1 MMRWILS
8 LRRLVLFAY
17 LICCIGISGFALG
30 SFAKI
35 IQTYLY
41 VDYDY
46 RIESAI
52 VIGQVFFQWLF
63 MINAAWSDLKKYA
76 VLALTISMFGSL
88 LLLPLV
94 TYSFMFQVSEIVA
107 LIYFF
112 CVVAILFITH
122 YWLIKKEQLPTV
134 LTYSWVLYRLLVL
147 SYVAAP

>member
-1 MMRWILS
+1 
-8 LRRLVLFAY
+8 
-17 LICCIGISGFALG
+17 
-30 SFAKI
+30 
-35 IQTYLY
+35 
-41 VDYDY
+41 
-46 RIESAI
+46 
-52 VIGQVFFQWLF
+52 